1 MLWDIYMSK
10 FGVSGKLGEWEEQM
24 QGVEFEL
31 DGETDVIGSAGGVV
45 EETLSEGNSD

>member
-1 MLWDIYMSK
+1 MLWNIYMSK

-31 DGETDVIGSAGGVV
+31 DGETGCDRQCRRRGG
-45 EETLSEGNSD
+45 GNPFGRQF